1 MATHD
6 LTRLKRLTIIYRL
19 IQVILMGLFIFMA
32 YNFMLMF
39 AKQGTPDYFTKAVMI
54 TLIVQFLLMYPAW
67 WLSGR
72 DLTVEVEAGRVGIT
86 DEELVKLRRKR
97 LLGDLWKISSMGFFV
112 IFIIMIPDSGKG
124 RGASLILAAS
134 YFSFLLV
141 ILTYLQC
148 FNLRASRKRK
158 ELSG

>member
-1 MATHD
+1 MTSYD

-19 IQVILMGLFIFMA
+19 IQVVLIGLFIFMA
-32 YNFMLMF
+32 YNFLLMF
-39 AKQGTPDYFTKAVMI
+39 AKQGTPDYFPKAVII

-67 WLSGR
+67 RLSGH
-72 DLTVEVEAGRVGIT
+72 DLAVEVEAERIGIT
-86 DEELVKLRRKR
+86 DDELVKLRRKR
-97 LLGDLWKISSMGFFV
+97 LLGDLWKICGLGAFV
-112 IFIIMIPDSGKG
+112 IFIVMIPDAGKG

-141 ILTYLQC
+141 TLTYLQC